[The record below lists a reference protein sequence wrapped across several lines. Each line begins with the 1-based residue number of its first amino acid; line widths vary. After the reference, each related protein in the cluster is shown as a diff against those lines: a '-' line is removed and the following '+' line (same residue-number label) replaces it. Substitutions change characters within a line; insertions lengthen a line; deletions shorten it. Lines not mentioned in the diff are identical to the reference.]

1 MVSTLDGGGGI
12 IWLMNVLL
20 LYPRFPDT
28 FWSLRHALR
37 FIRKQ
42 SAMPPLGLLT
52 VAALLPPQWALR
64 LVDTNVSDLTDAD
77 FDKLRDMGISDA
89 EIVEIVALSGLGVY
103 LNIVADALKIE
114 VDDMI
119 KQGLAA

>member
-1 MVSTLDGGGGI
+1 
-12 IWLMNVLL
+12 NE
-20 LYPRFPDT
+20 
-28 FWSLRHALR
+28 
-37 FIRKQ
+37 
-42 SAMPPLGLLT
+42 
-52 VAALLPPQWALR
+52 
-64 LVDTNVSDLTDAD
+64 LTDGD

-89 EIVEIVALSGLGVY
+89 EIVEIVALSGMGVY